1 MNVVLMPMWRRPE
14 FAWHALENIKRAHG
28 SDAYHYIF
36 RMDKGYDP
44 ALHEVIEGFPFS
56 HQISEAG
63 PTKYREIS
71 KQSHNLLQGYAL
83 AAQLSDGLVIMIEED
98 VMVATDFFGY
108 HEAVHESEPGLFC
121 SIAVANP
128 NRTMQDSGPRDAY
141 YLSDGDYCSLGVAF
155 KRDVLQQL
163 IAPHACADYFTN
175 PEGYCRKHFP
185 GSPIGHSY
193 VEQDGLIRRIQM
205 RQSRP
210 IAYPWQAKAYHAGLY
225 GKNRGGG
232 PTGTWRQRLQY
243 VTDIIYSDE
252 AMRTFAKHPE
262 WYEDSK
268 PINLNAE
275 PWETLK
281 LQPLDLVRNP
291 GRF

>member
-1 MNVVLMPMWRRPE
+1 MNTVLIPCWRRPE
-14 FAWHALENIKRAHG
+14 MLWHCLANIKRAHG

-56 HQISEAG
+56 YQISEAG

-141 YLSDGDYCSLGVAF
+141 YISDGDYCSLGVAF

-175 PEGYCRKHFP
+175 PEGYCRKHFL

-281 LQPLDLVRNP
+281 LQPLDPVRNP

>member
-1 MNVVLMPMWRRPE
+1 MNTVLIPCWRRPE
-14 FAWHALENIKRAHG
+14 MLWHCLENIKRAHG
-28 SDAYHYIF
+28 ADAYHYIF

-44 ALHEVIEGFPFS
+44 ALHEVIKDFPYS
-56 HQISEAG
+56 HQVSEAG
-63 PTKYREIS
+63 PIKYREIS

-83 AAQLSDGLVIMIEED
+83 AAQQTDALVIMIEED
-98 VMVATDFFGY
+98 IMVATDFFGY
-108 HEAVHESEPGLFC
+108 HEAIHEAEPDLFC

-128 NRTMQDSGPRDAY
+128 NRRMNDTGPRDAY
-141 YLSDGDYCSLGVAF
+141 YLGDGDYCSLGVAF
-155 KRDVLQQL
+155 KKDVLQSL
-163 IAPHACADYFTN
+163 IAPHATADYFTN
-175 PEGYCRKHFP
+175 PEAYCRRHFP
-185 GSPIGHSY
+185 ASPIGHAF

-205 RQSRP
+205 KQSRQ

-243 VTDIIYSDE
+243 VTDVIYSDE

-275 PWETLK
+275 PWQSMH
-281 LQPLDLVRNP
+281 LQPIDPLRNP
-291 GRF
+291 VRF

>member
-1 MNVVLMPMWRRPE
+1 MNTVLIPCWRRPE
-14 FAWHALENIKRAHG
+14 MLWHCLANIKRAHG

-108 HEAVHESEPGLFC
+108 HEAVHEAEPGLFC

-128 NRTMQDSGPRDAY
+128 NRTMQDSGPREAY
-141 YLSDGDYCSLGVAF
+141 YLSGGDYCSLGVAF

-175 PEGYCRKHFP
+175 PEGYCRKHFL

-210 IAYPWQAKAYHAGLY
+210 IAYPWRAKAYHAGLY

>member
-1 MNVVLMPMWRRPE
+1 MNTVLIPCWRRPE
-14 FAWHALENIKRAHG
+14 MLWHCLANIKRAHG

-56 HQISEAG
+56 YQISEAG

-141 YLSDGDYCSLGVAF
+141 YISDGDYCSLGVAF

-175 PEGYCRKHFP
+175 PEGYCRKHFL

>member
-1 MNVVLMPMWRRPE
+1 MNTVLIPCWRRPE
-14 FAWHALENIKRAHG
+14 MLWHCLANIKRAHG

-108 HEAVHESEPGLFC
+108 HEAVHEAEPGLFC

-175 PEGYCRKHFP
+175 PEGYCRKHFL

-210 IAYPWQAKAYHAGLY
+210 IAYPWRAKAYHAGLY

-281 LQPLDLVRNP
+281 LQPLDPVRNP